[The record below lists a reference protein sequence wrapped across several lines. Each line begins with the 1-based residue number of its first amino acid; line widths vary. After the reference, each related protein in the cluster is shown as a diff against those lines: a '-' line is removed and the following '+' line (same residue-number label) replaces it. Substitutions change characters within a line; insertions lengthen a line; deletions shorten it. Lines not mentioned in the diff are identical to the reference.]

1 MSDTSTNA
9 APTAGQTVVRYEV
22 GDGAAHITLDSPH
35 NRNAI
40 STALVDQLH
49 AALDRAAADEAARVV
64 VLGHTGGTFCA
75 GADLSEASAGTGD
88 PEGDPDAEPPTS
100 AEQAAERT
108 RVFLDLLRA
117 IIAHPKPVI
126 AAVDGHVRA
135 GGMGL
140 VAACDLAVA
149 GPSSTF
155 ALTEVR
161 LGLAAAMISVP
172 LAARVNSRDLTRA
185 LLTGEKF
192 DAAHA
197 RSIGLL
203 TEAVDDVPTAV
214 DELVA
219 SFRPCSPQGL
229 RENKALLADRLLAE
243 LDERGNA
250 LAGITARLFTTDE
263 VAEGMTAFLERR
275 PPSWAAD
282 PE

>member
-1 MSDTSTNA
+1 MSDTDTSGPA
-9 APTAGQTVVRYEV
+9 AAEQTVVRYEV
-22 GDGAAHITLDSPH
+22 RAGAARIDLDSPH

-40 STALVDQLH
+40 STALVEQLH
-49 AALDRAAADEAARVV
+49 AALDRAADEDAARVV

-75 GADLSEASAGTGD
+75 GADLSEASGGTGR
-88 PEGDPDAEPPTS
+88 PE
-100 AEQAAERT
+100 EQAAERT
-108 RVFLDLLRA
+108 RVFLGLLRA

-140 VAACDLAVA
+140 VAACDLAIA

-172 LAARVNSRDLTRA
+172 LAARVNPRDLARA

-192 DAAHA
+192 DSAHA
-197 RSIGLL
+197 RAIGLL
-203 TEAVDDVPTAV
+203 TEAPEDVPAAV
-214 DELVA
+214 DQLVA

-229 RENKALLADRLLAE
+229 TENKALLAAPLLAE
-243 LDERGNA
+243 LDARGA
-250 LAGITARLFTTDE
+250 ELAGITARLFTTPE
-263 VAEGMTAFLERR
+263 VAEGTTAFLERR
-275 PPSWAAD
+275 SPAWAAD
-282 PE
+282 AE

>member
-1 MSDTSTNA
+1 MTQET
-9 APTAGQTVVRYEV
+9 APALVRYEV
-22 GDGAAHITLDSPH
+22 HGGAAHLTLDSPH

-40 STALVDQLH
+40 STPLVDQLH
-49 AALDRAAADEAARVV
+49 AALDRAAADDSARVV

-75 GADLSEASAGTGD
+75 GADLSEAAGSTGD
-88 PEGDPDAEPPTS
+88 PAGAGTPQ
-100 AEQAAERT
+100 EQAARRT

-126 AAVDGHVRA
+126 GAVDGHVRA

-149 GPSSTF
+149 GPSATF

-185 LLTGEKF
+185 LLTGETF
-192 DAAHA
+192 DSAHA

-203 TEAVDDVPTAV
+203 TEAVDDVPAAI
-214 DELVA
+214 ERLVA
-219 SFRPCSPQGL
+219 AFRPCSPQGL
-229 RENKALLADRLLAE
+229 TENKALLAAPLLAE
-243 LDERGNA
+243 LDERGEA
-250 LAGITARLFTTDE
+250 LAGVTARLFTTPE
-263 VAEGMTAFLERR
+263 VTEGMTAFMERR
-275 PPSWAAD
+275 PPSWTAD

>member
-1 MSDTSTNA
+1 MSDQVLVTHESR
-9 APTAGQTVVRYEV
+9 G
-22 GDGAAHITLDSPH
+22 GAAYVTLDSPH

-40 STALVDQLH
+40 SSALVEQLL
-49 AALDRAAADEAARVV
+49 AALERAAADETTRVV

-75 GADLSEASAGTGD
+75 GADLSEASAGGGS
-88 PEGDPDAEPPTS
+88 PE
-100 AEQAAERT
+100 EQAAERT

-117 IIAHPKPVI
+117 IIGHPKPVI

-140 VAACDLAVA
+140 VAACDLALA
-149 GPSSTF
+149 GPSSSF

-161 LGLAAAMISVP
+161 LGLAAAMVSVP
-172 LAARVNSRDLTRA
+172 LAARVAPRDLARA

-197 RSIGLL
+197 ERIGLL
-203 TEAVDDVPTAV
+203 TGSVGELAPAVDDLV
-214 DELVA
+214 D

-229 RENKALLADRLLAE
+229 AENKALLAAPLLAE
-243 LDERGNA
+243 LDARGEE
-250 LAGITARLFTTDE
+250 LAGVTARLFTTDE

-275 PPSWAAD
+275 KPSWALD
-282 PE
+282 RE

>member
-1 MSDTSTNA
+1 MTEQDL
-9 APTAGQTVVRYEV
+9 VRYEAR
-22 GDGAAHITLDSPH
+22 GGAAHLTLDSPH

-40 STALVDQLH
+40 STPLVGQLN
-49 AALDRAAADEAARVV
+49 AALHRAAGDDSARVV

-75 GADLSEASAGTGD
+75 GADLSEAAAGHGGTAD
-88 PEGDPDAEPPTS
+88 EPSTP
-100 AEQAAERT
+100 ADHAARRT
-108 RVFLDLLRA
+108 RIFLDLLRA

-172 LAARVNSRDLTRA
+172 LASRVNSRDLTRI

-192 DAAHA
+192 DAARA

-203 TEAVDDVPTAV
+203 SETAEDVPSAVDD
-214 DELVA
+214 LVA
-219 SFRPCSPQGL
+219 AFRPCSPQGL
-229 RENKALLADRLLAE
+229 AENKALLAAPILAE
-243 LDERGNA
+243 LDERGDD
-250 LAGITARLFTTDE
+250 LAGVTARLFTTPE

-275 PPSWAAD
+275 PPSWTAD
-282 PE
+282 LE

>member
-1 MSDTSTNA
+1 MTD
-9 APTAGQTVVRYEV
+9 QTLVHYEV
-22 GDGAAHITLDSPH
+22 RGGAARLTLDSQH

-40 STALVDQLH
+40 STALVEQLH
-49 AALDRAAADEAARVV
+49 RALDRAAGDDAARVV
-64 VLGHTGGTFCA
+64 VLGHAGGTFCA
-75 GADLSEASAGTGD
+75 GADLSEASAGSAS
-88 PEGDPDAEPPTS
+88 PE
-100 AEQAAERT
+100 EQAAERT
-108 RVFLDLLRA
+108 RIFLGLLRA

-140 VAACDLAVA
+140 VSACDFAIA
-149 GPSSTF
+149 GPASSF

-172 LAARVNSRDLTRA
+172 LAARVNARDLARA

-192 DAAHA
+192 DSTHA
-197 RSIGLL
+197 QRIGLL
-203 TEAVDDVPTAV
+203 SEAVDDVEAAV

-219 SFRPCSPQGL
+219 AFRPCSPQGL
-229 RENKALLADRLLAE
+229 RENKALLAGPLLSE
-243 LDERGNA
+243 LDDRGED
-250 LAGITARLFTTDE
+250 LAGVTARLFTTPE

-275 PPSWAAD
+275 QPSWATV

>member
-1 MSDTSTNA
+1 MSD
-9 APTAGQTVVRYEV
+9 QILVRYEV
-22 GDGAAHITLDSPH
+22 RGGAARITLDSQH

-40 STALVDQLH
+40 STALVEQLH
-49 AALDRAAADEAARVV
+49 EAFDRAAGDESARVV
-64 VLGHTGGTFCA
+64 VLGHAGGTFCA
-75 GADLSEASAGTGD
+75 GADLSEASANQSS
-88 PEGDPDAEPPTS
+88 PE
-100 AEQAAERT
+100 EQAAERT
-108 RVFLDLLRA
+108 RIFLGLLRA

-140 VAACDLAVA
+140 VSACDFALA
-149 GPSSTF
+149 GPTSSF

-192 DAAHA
+192 DSAHA
-197 RSIGLL
+197 HRIGLL
-203 TEAVDDVPTAV
+203 TEAVEDIDAAV
-214 DELVA
+214 EELVA
-219 SFRPCSPQGL
+219 AFRPCSPQGL
-229 RENKALLADRLLAE
+229 EENKALITAPILAE
-243 LDERGNA
+243 LDARGDD
-250 LAGITARLFTTDE
+250 LAGVTARLFTTPE

-275 PPSWAAD
+275 QPSWAVE

>member
-1 MSDTSTNA
+1 MTGHDL
-9 APTAGQTVVRYEV
+9 VRYEV
-22 GDGAAHITLDSPH
+22 RAGAARVTLDSPH

-40 STALVDQLH
+40 SSALVDQLH
-49 AALDRAAADEAARVV
+49 AALDRAAADTAARVV
-64 VLGHTGGTFCA
+64 VLGHSGGTFCA
-75 GADLSEASAGTGD
+75 GADLSEASGGHGGSAD
-88 PEGDPDAEPPTS
+88 EPSTP
-100 AEQAAERT
+100 AEQAARRT
-108 RVFLDLLRA
+108 RIFLDLLRA

-140 VAACDLAVA
+140 VAACDVAVA

-197 RSIGLL
+197 RAIGLV
-203 TEAVDDVPTAV
+203 TETAEDVSSAVDD
-214 DELVA
+214 LVA
-219 SFRPCSPQGL
+219 AFRPCSPQGL
-229 RENKALLADRLLAE
+229 AENKALLAAPLLAE
-243 LDERGNA
+243 LDERGQA
-250 LAGITARLFTTDE
+250 LAGVTARLFTTPE
-263 VAEGMTAFLERR
+263 VTEGMTAFLERR
-275 PPSWAAD
+275 PPSWTAD